1 MSECEGE
8 GANSTESSPSDNSV
22 CLVTIWPPMV
32 AVVVVVVVMNSSISM
47 SGCFRVNRAWSARVH
62 CGGSSRS

>member
-1 MSECEGE
+1 MNECE

-32 AVVVVVVVMNSSISM
+32 AAVVVVVVVMNSSISM